1 MIIGICGKSGSGK
14 TTLANQIMQL
24 AGDNAICLDIDK
36 IGHNVLLFPEV
47 KKELINSIG
56 ESIIKENMVDR
67 KKLGESYLILLG
79 NICK

>member
-47 KKELINSIG
+47 KKELINSFG
-56 ESIIKENMVDR
+56 EAIIKENMVD
-67 KKLGESYLILLG
+67 
-79 NICK
+79 